1 MNRKVT
7 SLECK
12 ERALEALRGKWLTCL
27 IAVFI
32 FTLITESASMI
43 DTYLEYQYKKDHG
56 YTNYEIALDKNS
68 KESKNSDSITTALVN
83 NGIKSSSAH
92 TSIIELTTGNTE
104 YQTPFWLTSL
114 QLAINI
120 FTLPLTVGYALF
132 FLLII
137 QGKEPTIKTLFESY
151 GYFLNILLT
160 KLYVGLRIFIGLIL
174 LIIPG
179 IIAIYKY
186 AFVDYIIAEDGD
198 IRCKAATDKSSDMIY
213 GHKVELFV
221 LELSLLGWSILAGI
235 TSTLLAFVF
244 YSLNL
249 ATLAILFAIIPGLF
263 FCVYSSSAVAA
274 FYQTIKEQT
283 NKNKEDINSY
293 EYN

>member
-7 SLECK
+7 SQECK
-12 ERALEALRGKWLTCL
+12 KRALEALRDKWLTCL
-27 IAVFI
+27 VAVFI
-32 FTLITESASMI
+32 FTLITESASI
-43 DTYLEYQYKKDHG
+43 VDKYLEYQYKKDHG
-56 YTNYEIALDKNS
+56 YTSYEIAFK
-68 KESKNSDSITTALVN
+68 KESKDANNITATLMN
-83 NGIKSSSAH
+83 NGIKSSSAPN
-92 TSIIELTTGNTE
+92 SIIELTTGNTE

-114 QLAINI
+114 QIAVDV

-137 QGKEPTIKTLFESY
+137 QGKEPTFKTLFESY

-174 LIIPG
+174 MIIPG

-186 AFVDYIIAEDGD
+186 AFVDYIIAEDGE
-198 IRCKAATDKSSDMIY
+198 IRCKTATEKSSDMIY

-221 LELSLLGWSILAGI
+221 LQLSLLGWSILAVVA
-235 TSTLLAFVF
+235 STLLAFIF
-244 YSLNL
+244 YYLNL
-249 ATLAILFAIIPGLF
+249 APLAILFAIIPELF
-263 FCVYSSSAVAA
+263 FYVYSSSAVAA
-274 FYQTIKEQT
+274 FYQTIKEQI
-283 NKNKEDINSY
+283 NINSENINSY